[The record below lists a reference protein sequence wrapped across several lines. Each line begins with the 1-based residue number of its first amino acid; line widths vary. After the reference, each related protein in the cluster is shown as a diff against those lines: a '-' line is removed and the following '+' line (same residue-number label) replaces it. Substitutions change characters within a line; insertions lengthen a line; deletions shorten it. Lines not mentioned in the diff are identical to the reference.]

1 MEVVLASSSV
11 DDGIGCW
18 DIHTGAEQPRYK
30 SCSSPFHGLVSL
42 GPRFLASS
50 QLQHSSSTSGSVF
63 FWSFSKVF
71 NSFFIFLLICYF
83 LSLFIRV
90 KSL

>member
-18 DIHTGAEQPRYK
+18 DLHTGAEQLRYK

-42 GPRFLASS
+42 GSRFLASS
-50 QLQHSSSTSGSVF
+50 QLRHPSSASLF

-71 NSFFIFLLICYF
+71 YLLLCYLFLFVC
-83 LSLFIRV
+83 V
-90 KSL
+90 KLCHYST